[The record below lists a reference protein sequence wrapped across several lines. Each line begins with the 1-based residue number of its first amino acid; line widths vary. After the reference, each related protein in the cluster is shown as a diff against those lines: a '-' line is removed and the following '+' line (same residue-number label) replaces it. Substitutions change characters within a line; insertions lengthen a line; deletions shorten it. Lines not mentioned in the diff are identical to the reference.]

1 MELTGRYELTLLG
14 TFGCARAGRAV
25 PVPASCQRL
34 LAYLA
39 LTGPAGRAQA
49 AGALW
54 PDVPQARASSNLR
67 TVLWRLRQ
75 HAPGIVPA
83 AGQTL
88 WLEET
93 VTVDYWRFERW
104 ARTVLATGP
113 DDRPDAAPPAG
124 PGTAI
129 LLPGWDDEWLDEP
142 RETIRMLNVQA
153 CELLGRRL
161 LGAGH
166 PAPAISCLLSVTQL
180 DPLRESAVRLMVQAH
195 LGQGNVTDALACY
208 GRYRR
213 YIWAELGI
221 RPGRELTELIA
232 PYARAPRVVA

>member
-1 MELTGRYELTLLG
+1 MELTVRYELTLLG
-14 TFGCARAGRAV
+14 TFGCAREGR
-25 PVPASCQRL
+25 PVALPVSCQRL

-39 LTGPAGRAQA
+39 LAGAAGRSQA

-75 HAPGIVPA
+75 HAPGTVPA

-93 VTVDYWRFERW
+93 VTVDYWQFERW
-104 ARTVLATGP
+104 ARTVLAAGP
-113 DDRPDAAPPAG
+113 DDPVATAPPGRSGAG
-124 PGTAI
+124 P
-129 LLPGWDDEWLDEP
+129 LLPDWDDEWLDEP
-142 RETIRMLNVQA
+142 RETSRVLNVQA

-161 LGAGH
+161 LRAGH